1 MKWKGAGPLGGAE
14 GGYWPPPKPGPD
26 WGGCSEDG
34 LGEKYRCGS
43 CCWGMLGA
51 VYGW

>member
-14 GGYWPPPKPGPD
+14 GGYCPPKPGPD

-34 LGEKYRCGS
+34 PGEK
-43 CCWGMLGA
+43 
-51 VYGW
+51 